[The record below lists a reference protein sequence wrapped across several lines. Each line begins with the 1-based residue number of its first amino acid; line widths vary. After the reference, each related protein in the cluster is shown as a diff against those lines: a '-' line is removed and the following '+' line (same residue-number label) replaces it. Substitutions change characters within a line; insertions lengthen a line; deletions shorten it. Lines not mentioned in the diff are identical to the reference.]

1 MKRKKHFI
9 LIISL
14 VLIFVLAFTSFIF
27 ATDNYEYNDF
37 DLYTTNGVGV
47 TSGAFRSNNSSMSEF
62 YIRVML
68 GSGSWSITGGTNS
81 TIPCPSGYE
90 LDHTTFSSQARIVV
104 SGHTYY
110 FSQDEQ
116 TGHWFAGPITTYG
129 YPNVSVYFPYVA
141 ISGNVPSTPV
151 LSISNNQ
158 LLWTPPGYATRV
170 LYSSTGTGSY
180 TVLTDNGSSPYT
192 ISEEGFYRVQLW
204 YTRNGET
211 LITDTSNRVE
221 YISSSSGSDTSLLD
235 RIINFFN
242 NLTVG
247 IRNAVQTISQFL
259 SNIGE
264 VFNNIFAWLPYE
276 VRNIFWS
283 VVIVGLVLGIFIK

>member
-110 FSQDEQ
+110 FSQDEY
-116 TGHWFAGPITTYG
+116 H
-129 YPNVSVYFPYVA
+129 
-141 ISGNVPSTPV
+141 
-151 LSISNNQ
+151 
-158 LLWTPPGYATRV
+158 
-170 LYSSTGTGSY
+170 
-180 TVLTDNGSSPYT
+180 
-192 ISEEGFYRVQLW
+192 
-204 YTRNGET
+204 
-211 LITDTSNRVE
+211 
-221 YISSSSGSDTSLLD
+221 
-235 RIINFFN
+235 
-242 NLTVG
+242 
-247 IRNAVQTISQFL
+247 
-259 SNIGE
+259 
-264 VFNNIFAWLPYE
+264 
-276 VRNIFWS
+276 
-283 VVIVGLVLGIFIK
+283 